1 MTTKNPYNQI
11 KEILEKYNKDKAWK
25 DISNSHMDYIDAE
38 VMQIVRND
46 LYLKFIY
53 MLGMREQLQFKK
65 MDIAEDFQKATKMC
79 KDVLVK
85 GVNNEQG

>member
-1 MTTKNPYNQI
+1 
-11 KEILEKYNKDKAWK
+11 
-25 DISNSHMDYIDAE
+25 
-38 VMQIVRND
+38 
-46 LYLKFIY
+46 

-65 MDIAEDFQKATKMC
+65 MDIADDFQKATKMC